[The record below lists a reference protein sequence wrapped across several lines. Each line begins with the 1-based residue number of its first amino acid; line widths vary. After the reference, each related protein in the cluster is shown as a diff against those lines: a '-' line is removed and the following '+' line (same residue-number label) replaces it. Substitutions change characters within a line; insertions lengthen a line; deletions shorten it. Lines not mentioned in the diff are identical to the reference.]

1 MHRKHVKT
9 TCSALLFVHV
19 KVFYFFI
26 CQVFLGF
33 GLNIFPLKWLPT
45 TVGHTHMFQSTV
57 WTWTWKISN
66 EVIMRWVWKRMWYE
80 KMSAAIKCKEATKI
94 HFIFFKASYG
104 TNKTASVLHIIEE
117 TASLSLRVI
126 LCLLAPAVPSPR
138 HSLWFFASQALQS
151 SEGQLPSPR
160 VDDSLNE

>member
-57 WTWTWKISN
+57 WTWKISN

-80 KMSAAIKCKEATKI
+80 KMSSAIKCKEATKI

-104 TNKTASVLHIIEE
+104 TNKTASVLLYY
-117 TASLSLRVI
+117 TLLRKRL
-126 LCLLAPAVPSPR
+126 LCLCAWFYVFWHLLAVHSVAALFH
-138 HSLWFFASQALQS
+138 HSLQIFAWQA
-151 SEGQLPSPR
+151 
-160 VDDSLNE
+160 